1 MICEVVGNPL
11 LKVDIQA
18 NDLQFF
24 NQSFVGH
31 RVKRFGKVKNKKK
44 TQLLLLYLTPSSLAN
59 HLFIPVKSAFIVG
72 FFFIFI
78 YYFYLFIYLFFYLEQ
93 IRIPTDSLREGEH
106 IANAS
111 NFCHVAMCLS
121 RILLVTE
128 SNEIGLQF
136 FASDLFSV
144 FRIGTSE

>member
-24 NQSFVGH
+24 NQSFVWH
-31 RVKRFGKVKNKKK
+31 RVKRFGKVKKKTKKK
-44 TQLLLLYLTPSSLAN
+44 QLLLLYLTPSSLAN
-59 HLFIPVKSAFIVG
+59 HLCIPVKSAFIVVV
-72 FFFIFI
+72 FF
-78 YYFYLFIYLFFYLEQ
+78 LNLEQ